1 VQETPVSSLPGWES
15 FYVIT
20 GTAAGAL
27 TGLTFVVISL
37 ITDLRARIAAP
48 GVAAFT
54 TPTVVHFC
62 VVLLIAGVLTAPWPA
77 LAGAAVV
84 LGLTGLAGLAY
95 SIIVARRL
103 RRITVSRLDW
113 EDWLWYATSPLVA
126 YAALIAAALLL
137 PSRPVPS
144 LFGIGA
150 ITLVLLFIGIR
161 NAWDSATYAVV
172 QRSQPQDES
181 EGQPRPAE

>member
-1 VQETPVSSLPGWES
+1 VQETPVSPLPAWES

-37 ITDLRARIAAP
+37 IADLRARIAAP
-48 GVAAFT
+48 GVAAFS

-62 VVLLIAGVLTAPWPA
+62 IVLLIAGALTAPWPA
-77 LAGAAVV
+77 LAGVAVV

-95 SIIVARRL
+95 SGIVARRL
-103 RRITVSRLDW
+103 RRITTYQPDW
-113 EDWLWYATSPLVA
+113 EDWLWYATFPLVA
-126 YAALIAAALLL
+126 YVALVAAAILL
-137 PSRPVPS
+137 PSKPVPS

-161 NAWDSATYAVV
+161 NAWDSATYAAV
-172 QRSQPQDES
+172 QRSQPQAES
-181 EGQPRPAE
+181 DGQPRPAE